1 VPFPSGRQ
9 HELRR
14 GDQRAVAV
22 EVGGGIRS
30 YSVAGFD
37 VLDGYG
43 EEEMCSGARG
53 TPLVP
58 WPNRLRDGHYEFG
71 GRAHQLPL
79 TEPDRHNALH
89 GLCRW
94 TSWTCT
100 KKAAERVVLE
110 TVVHPQPGY
119 EFSLGVTAA
128 YRLGPR
134 GLEVTLTGRN
144 LGREPLPFGAGQHP
158 YVRVAEGPIDTAV
171 LRSPARSRQVV
182 DRRLLPTGEVRPVA
196 GKYDFRK
203 PRPIGRTILD
213 VPLLDLERDHRGLA
227 GVVLEGPE
235 RRVTLWLD
243 EGFPFLMLF
252 TGDTLAPAER
262 RRGLG
267 VEPMTCAPDA
277 FNSGLG
283 LRVLQPGETCA
294 ARWGI
299 SVEARS

>member
-1 VPFPSGRQ
+1 V
-9 HELRR
+9 
-14 GDQRAVAV
+14 
-22 EVGGGIRS
+22 
-30 YSVAGFD
+30 
-37 VLDGYG
+37 
-43 EEEMCSGARG
+43 
-53 TPLVP
+53 
-58 WPNRLRDGHYEFG
+58 NRFHSAPANTR
-71 GRAHQLPL
+71 
-79 TEPDRHNALH
+79 
-89 GLCRW
+89 
-94 TSWTCT
+94 TC
-100 KKAAERVVLE
+100 A
-110 TVVHPQPGY
+110 
-119 EFSLGVTAA
+119 
-128 YRLGPR
+128 
-134 GLEVTLTGRN
+134 
-144 LGREPLPFGAGQHP
+144 
-158 YVRVAEGPIDTAV
+158 
-171 LRSPARSRQVV
+171 SP
-182 DRRLLPTGEVRPVA
+182 RLLPTGEVRPVA